1 VVKVLAVLD
10 YMFHGSCRKVSKV
23 LSMALEPISKSAVHY
38 LAKRVS
44 EIRVS
49 KEPRYRSCIAVD
61 ETKLRVKK
69 SYVYVWSAVDVD
81 SKELLALE
89 ASYGRSSLNAL
100 SFLKKALKMCTNKP
114 LVLVDRG
121 PWYRWAFERLGLE
134 YRHER
139 LGMRNRVERFFRYLK
154 ERTMV
159 FHHKMSARDHIQ
171 GINKPQAIPN
181 PIHNILPGYED
192 REVSE
197 NAYLDT
203 ISQHKGRDKAVAS
216 SYCFP

>member
-1 VVKVLAVLD
+1 MDVVALVSSCFIRNKKVGRVKVLAVLD
-10 YMFHGSCRKVSKV
+10 YMFHGNCRKVSKV
-23 LSMALEPISKSAVHY
+23 LSMAFEPISKSTVHD
-38 LAKRVS
+38 LARKVS
-44 EIRVS
+44 TIKIAR
-49 KEPRYRSCIAVD
+49 EPRYRRCIAVD

-100 SFLKKALKMCTNKP
+100 SFLKKALRMCTNKP

-139 LGMRNRVERFFRYLK
+139 FGLRNRVERFFRYLK
-154 ERTMV
+154 ERTIV
-159 FHHKMSARDHIQ
+159 FHHKLSARNHVQ
-171 GINKPQAIPN
+171 GIINLKLFLNLFTIYYQATRT
-181 PIHNILPGYED
+181 G
-192 REVSE
+192 
-197 NAYLDT
+197 
-203 ISQHKGRDKAVAS
+203 GG
-216 SYCFP
+216 

>member
-1 VVKVLAVLD
+1 
-10 YMFHGSCRKVSKV
+10 MFHGSCGRVSKV
-23 LSMALEPISKSAVHY
+23 LSMGLEPISKSAVHY

-44 EIRVS
+44 EIRVAR
-49 KEPRYRSCIAVD
+49 EPRYRRCIAVD

-81 SKELLALE
+81 SRELLALE

-100 SFLKKALKMCTNKP
+100 SFLKKALRMCTNKP
-114 LVLVDRG
+114 LVIVDRG

-139 LGMRNRVERFFRYLK
+139 FGMRNRVERFFRYLK
-154 ERTMV
+154 ERTAV

-171 GINKPQAIPN
+171 GINNLKLFLSLFALYYQAA
-181 PIHNILPGYED
+181 
-192 REVSE
+192 R
-197 NAYLDT
+197 
-203 ISQHKGRDKAVAS
+203 GR
-216 SYCFP
+216 